1 MRWLRKLL
9 GGRDDS
15 YPDPPGRLIN
25 IPEEREPSP
34 DLLRRLREFDPRAEV
49 FYAGH
54 GVWYVGRVK
63 PNSPRRINARS
74 EILSLRKDD
83 GFPDEDRMPE
93 MRQAILKEQG
103 FGVVVREVI
112 RGEPD
117 DILVG
122 EFAKAM
128 FVERGGEIDTEEKKE
143 KRARRSRQRSMA
155 QRDVDTTREE
165 YFRARGNIRFAV
177 RRANTGR

>member
-1 MRWLRKLL
+1 MGWLRKLL
-9 GGRDDS
+9 GGSDDF
-15 YPDPPGRLIN
+15 PDPPGRLID

-34 DLLRRLREFDPRAEV
+34 DLLRRLRVMDSRAEV

-54 GVWYVGRVK
+54 GMWYVGRVK
-63 PNSPRRINARS
+63 PNSRRRIDARRD
-74 EILSLRKDD
+74 ILSLRKDD
-83 GFPDEDRMPE
+83 GFPDVERMPE

-103 FGVVVREVI
+103 FGVVVREFI

-117 DILVG
+117 DILVA

-143 KRARRSRQRSMA
+143 KRARRSRQRTTA
-155 QRDVDTTREE
+155 QRDVDTTKEQ